1 MRKLIVTSLLVA
13 FSIAA
18 FAQSARWIVG
28 LESTITSSSIR
39 QSSGYNIYESQTGYG
54 AAVTVSYQLTPYLW
68 LSSGLGLERKG
79 DKVGNLVFSDM
90 DGFVA
95 HTTEAH
101 RNFDYLILPIKA
113 SFQTRGR
120 IKAYVKGGVF
130 MGYLLKFSEKWDND
144 VLVDHNPTPPS
155 ASDFNRID
163 GGLVVGA
170 GTYIPIYHRMT
181 LDVGVVENWG
191 LCNLLKPESNGSYK
205 TSSWGLIVGFRYAI

>member
-13 FSIAA
+13 FSMAA

-39 QSSGYNIYESQTGYG
+39 QNPDYNIYESQTGYG

-79 DKVGNLVFSDM
+79 DKVGDLIFTDM

-130 MGYLLKFSEKWDND
+130 MGYLLKFSEKWDTGI
-144 VLVDHNPTPPS
+144 HEGGYPIPPT

>member
-1 MRKLIVTSLLVA
+1 MRKLIATSLLVA

-18 FAQSARWIVG
+18 FAQSTKWIVG

-39 QSSGYNIYESQTGYG
+39 QSSGYDIYESQTGYG

-79 DKVGNLVFSDM
+79 EKLDDVTFFGTGD
-90 DGFVA
+90 FVEI
-95 HTTEAH
+95 TTDVH
-101 RNFDYLILPIKA
+101 NNFDYLILPIKA

-120 IKAYVKGGVF
+120 VKAYVKGGVF
-130 MGYLLKFSEKWDND
+130 MGYLLKFSEKWDKD
-144 VLVDHNPTPPS
+144 FHEGGYPISET

-163 GGLVVGA
+163 GGLVVGV

-191 LCNLLKPESNGSYK
+191 LCNLLKPESKGSLK
-205 TSSWGLIVGFRYAI
+205 TSSWGLIVGFRYAL